1 MIARVWR
8 GETRAEDGD
17 AYARYLART
26 GEPDCRALA
35 GNRGVLIL
43 RGDAAGRTEF
53 VFISF
58 WDGMDAI
65 RAFAGSDVERA
76 RYYPEDERYLL
87 ALDPHVRHYTVTGSG
102 LDLAGA
108 LAPDPQPQ

>member
-17 AYARYLART
+17 AYARYLAET
-26 GEPDCRALA
+26 GEPDCRALP
-35 GNRGVLIL
+35 GNRGILIL
-43 RGDAAGRTEF
+43 RRDGDGRTEF

-65 RAFAGSDVERA
+65 RAFAGDDVEQA

-87 ALDPHVRHYTVTGSG
+87 ALDPHVRHYDVTSQG
-102 LDLAGA
+102 LDLTSIVSSG
-108 LAPDPQPQ
+108 